1 MGSNNGF
8 TIFYK
13 YVRKARVYNNFT
25 IGSQGAYPQSVC
37 KVRVLQQF
45 LQYSHRCSVPCSYSF
60 IYNIHTQRNWVA
72 GSPLFPSLQF
82 FLFHLNS
89 ICQQRELP
97 LFLVAVAGKFFSFLF
112 YSLLGEGMVT
122 GATFISCH
130 LGGVF
135 KGWLSSRAY
144 LYCWLPE

>member
-1 MGSNNGF
+1 MIGSNNGF

-13 YVRKARVYNNFT
+13 YVCKAQVYNNFT
-25 IGSQGAYPQSVC
+25 MGSQGTYSQF
-37 KVRVLQQF
+37 VRKARVSQQF

-60 IYNIHTQRNWVA
+60 YLQYIHWNWVV
-72 GSPLFPSLQF
+72 GSPLFLSLQF
-82 FLFHLNS
+82 FFFYLSS

-97 LFLVAVAGKFFSFLF
+97 LFLVAVAGKFFLFSF
-112 YSLLGEGMVT
+112 GEGMVT
-122 GATFISCH
+122 GVTFISCH

-144 LYCWLPE
+144 LYC

>member
-13 YVRKARVYNNFT
+13 YVRKVRVYNNFT

-37 KVRVLQQF
+37 KARVLQQF

-60 IYNIHTQRNWVA
+60 IYNIHTQGNWVG

-82 FLFHLNS
+82 FLFYLNS

-112 YSLLGEGMVT
+112 YSLLGRE
-122 GATFISCH
+122 
-130 LGGVF
+130 
-135 KGWLSSRAY
+135 W
-144 LYCWLPE
+144 